1 MTSDELTTTDRD
13 LLFRAVTL
21 AGGQWIGVQKPLI
34 AGLPEWLV
42 FRNPST
48 KRILSTPL
56 HIPIT
61 ASVLALDIQSQMA
74 HDTKGSKVSVDYVAL
89 RTISKALQALSA
101 QVDALM
107 DRR

>member
-1 MTSDELTTTDRD
+1 MTSDELTTPDRD

-48 KRILSTPL
+48 KRVLTIPL
-56 HIPIT
+56 HLLLTRRRWLLTYNLRLPTTRT
-61 ASVLALDIQSQMA
+61 APKFPLIMSLSEQSQ
-74 HDTKGSKVSVDYVAL
+74 KRSKLYL
-89 RTISKALQALSA
+89 CK
-101 QVDALM
+101 
-107 DRR
+107 